1 MNETSSYWLSADIA
15 NCERHLS
22 SINFNT
28 SAMQGE
34 MRAATQAAEESA
46 HNLGV
51 MIHQLQE
58 FRMEQYMLNTERN
71 EYLKGIYETLKA
83 PNKTEAQELYEMAM
97 ELVRR
102 EDVKKSIDYFEKAI
116 QLNPLHY
123 QAYIGITLAYM
134 KMGKNKEGLTYAY
147 DSLKHAPQNEKYD
160 FLGYSYQLIAKNHF
174 YLHQYDLALESI
186 QKSIQSKRFA
196 KYYYDQGKYYLYTR
210 NIEAGCKS
218 LQNAI
223 RGDRQYF
230 NYALVDPEYNIERE
244 LVNKCLETVKKNQ
257 KENVDNLSQCIT
269 NITFVTGTDIER
281 ISNNVNIKEAVQKV
295 ANQLEEKRGQY
306 LHKINEQMAADAYI
320 DFRQAEDTV
329 EECRKLINASRK
341 YIVNTLENR
350 LSENNNK
357 VQYQT
362 TVINRN
368 KMQRPNALKIILNHF
383 HTKGSLGYEILT
395 GLVMAGGLFS
405 WHKWI
410 QVFNGTAEKVNS
422 DYLIYFILVI
432 FGTLAILFKIKPTY
446 KCIKEIIV
454 KKKEYREKNKN
465 IETATNQSD
474 ALKNSNQSIIEEFKK
489 VDGKIN
495 WPTM

>member
-1 MNETSSYWLSADIA
+1 MNETASYWLSADIA
-15 NCERHLS
+15 NCESHLA
-22 SINFNT
+22 SISFHT
-28 SAMQGE
+28 SAMQRE
-34 MRAATQAAEESA
+34 MKAATQAAEDTA

-83 PNKTEAQELYEMAM
+83 PNKTGAQELYEMAM

-102 EDVKKSIDYFEKAI
+102 EDVKKSIDYFERAI

-147 DSLKHAPQNEKYD
+147 DSLKHAPQNEQFD

-186 QKSIQSKRFA
+186 QKSIQSKRFT
-196 KYYYDQGKYYLYTR
+196 KYYYDQGKYYLYTG

-218 LQNAI
+218 LQDAI
-223 RGDRQYF
+223 KGDRQYF

-244 LVNKCLETVKKNQ
+244 MVNRCLENMKKNQ
-257 KENVDNLSQCIT
+257 KINVDNFSQRIA
-269 NITFVTGTDIER
+269 NITFVTGSDIEK
-281 ISNNVNIKEAVQKV
+281 ISRNTNIKEAVQKV
-295 ANQLEEKRGQY
+295 ANQLEEKRRQY
-306 LHKINEQMAADAYI
+306 LHKINQQMAADAYV
-320 DFRQAEDTV
+320 DFRHAEDTV
-329 EECRKLINASRK
+329 EECRKMINASK
-341 YIVNTLENR
+341 EYIVNTLENR

-362 TVINRN
+362 TVINSN
-368 KMQRPNALKIILNHF
+368 KMKRPNELKIILNHV

-395 GLVMAGGLFS
+395 ALVMAGGLFS

-410 QVFNGTAEKVNS
+410 QVFTGTAGKVNS
-422 DYLIYFILVI
+422 DYLIYLVLVI

-454 KKKEYREKNKN
+454 KKKEYREKNRK
-465 IETATNQSD
+465 IETATNQSN
-474 ALKNSNQSIIEEFKK
+474 ALKQSNQSIIDEFKK
-489 VDGKIN
+489 IDGKVN
-495 WPTM
+495 WPAM